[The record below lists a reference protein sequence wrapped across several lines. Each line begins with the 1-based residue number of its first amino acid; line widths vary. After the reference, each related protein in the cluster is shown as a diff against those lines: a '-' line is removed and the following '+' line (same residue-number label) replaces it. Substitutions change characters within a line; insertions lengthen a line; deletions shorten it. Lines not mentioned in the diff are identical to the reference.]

1 VILNEQALRRGR
13 QLALLSVA
21 ASGLLSAGNIALG
34 WQGGSTSVVAAGV
47 EFAGDV
53 LASLV
58 VYFGFWMGAR
68 PADENHPYGHG
79 RVEILAGLLV
89 GMVLALGGVGIC
101 YRSMQRLADVHPPPE
116 PFTIYTLAAA
126 ILVKS
131 CLSSVKFRYGR
142 KIHSA
147 SLVADA
153 WNDAVDI
160 LAAMAALVALLLTM
174 YDPVRFLSAD
184 HFGGF
189 TVGLVVIFT
198 GLRVIRDTSLELM
211 DTMPEPGLIEE
222 LRRVAMEVDNVRGVE
237 KCFARKTGLQYH
249 VDLHLEVDPDIT
261 VRESHEIATQVRIRI
276 KETMPLIA
284 DVLVHVE
291 PDPKA
296 I

>member
-1 VILNEQALRRGR
+1 MILNEQALRRGR

-116 PFTIYTLAAA
+116 PFTIYPLAAA

>member
-58 VYFGFWMGAR
+58 VYFGFWMGAH

-116 PFTIYTLAAA
+116 PFTIYPLAAA

-142 KIHSA
+142 TIHSA

-160 LAAMAALVALLLTM
+160 LAGMAAMVALLLTM
-174 YDPVRFLSAD
+174 YDPARFLPAD

>member
-116 PFTIYTLAAA
+116 PFTIYPLAAA